1 MDRAE
6 ASAAGEAVY
15 NHVPGRHSGNRLS
28 KIRAGIVGVGNC
40 ASGIIQGIE
49 LCKRG
54 NKDAKSL
61 GNTKIGAYRIEDID
75 FVSAFDVGANKVGK
89 PLSKAVYLGPNMVK
103 WTDSVSGCD
112 AIVKESP
119 ILDGVGIYV
128 GEKIKPIKSGRP
140 ISEIREEVLDDVRR
154 SKTQLLVNYLPVGSQ
169 KATEFWAD
177 VALEAGVGF
186 INCIPVFIASN
197 QAWGRRFKRKDLP
210 IIGDDVK
217 GVVGATIVHRNL
229 AKLCS
234 DRSVRV
240 DRTYQINVGGNTD
253 FLNMKEQQRL
263 ESKKI
268 SKTEAVQSVL
278 RRRLPDEDIYVGPSD
293 FIPYLG
299 NTKLA
304 FIRIEGTMFPG
315 IPFNMEMR
323 LEVDDKANSAGVVVD
338 AIRYCKI
345 ALDRK
350 AGGPL
355 TEASAWLMKHPPV
368 SLSDDVAKEKVA
380 EWVSRRA

>member
-1 MDRAE
+1 
-6 ASAAGEAVY
+6 
-15 NHVPGRHSGNRLS
+15 LS

-54 NKDAKSL
+54 DSDAKSL
-61 GNTKIGAYRIEDID
+61 GNTKIGSYRIEDID

-89 PLSKAVYLGPNMVK
+89 PLSKAIYVGPNMVE
-103 WTDSVSGCD
+103 WTDGVSGCD
-112 AIVKESP
+112 AIVNESP
-119 ILDGVGIYV
+119 VLDGVGLYM

-140 ISEIREEVLDDVRR
+140 IAKIREEVLRDLES

-186 INCIPVFIASN
+186 VNCIPVFIASN
-197 QAWGRRFKRKDLP
+197 ANWGKRFTESNIP

-217 GVVGATIVHRNL
+217 GVVGATIVHRTL
-229 AKLCS
+229 ARLCS

-263 ESKKI
+263 ESKRI
-268 SKTEAVQSVL
+268 SKTEAVQSML
-278 RRRLPDEDIYVGPSD
+278 SKRLANERIYVGPSD

-345 ALDRK
+345 AIDK
-350 AGGPL
+350 KVGGPL
-355 TEASAWLMKHPPV
+355 VEASAWLMKHPPV
-368 SLSDDVAKEKVA
+368 SLTDDVAKLKVG
-380 EWVSRRA
+380 EWLGTSGSSSSSSSSSRGSRA

>member
-1 MDRAE
+1 L
-6 ASAAGEAVY
+6 
-15 NHVPGRHSGNRLS
+15 P

-54 NKDAKSL
+54 SKDATSL
-61 GNTKIGAYRIEDID
+61 GNTKIGQYRIEDID
-75 FVSAFDVGANKVGK
+75 FVTAFDVGANKVGK
-89 PLSKAVYLGPNMVK
+89 PLSKAIYLGPNMVR

-119 ILDGVGIYV
+119 ILDGVGLYV
-128 GEKIKPIKSGRP
+128 DDKIRPIKSKRP
-140 ISEIREEVLDDVRR
+140 ISKIREEVLEDLR
-154 SKTQLLVNYLPVGSQ
+154 STNTQLLVNYLPVGSQ
-169 KATEFWAD
+169 KATEFWAE
-177 VALEAGVGF
+177 VALEARVGF
-186 INCIPVFIASN
+186 VNCIPVFIASN
-197 QAWGRRFKRKDLP
+197 GDWAKRFSRAKVP

-217 GVVGATIVHRNL
+217 GVVGATIVHRTL
-229 AKLCS
+229 ARLCS

-263 ESKKI
+263 ESKRI
-268 SKTEAVQSVL
+268 SKTEAVQSML
-278 RRRLPDEDIYVGPSD
+278 NHRLPSERIYVGPSD

-350 AGGPL
+350 VGGPL
-355 TEASAWLMKHPPV
+355 IEASAWLMKHPPV
-368 SLSDDVAKEKVA
+368 SIVDEEAMEKVA
-380 EWVSRRA
+380 GWVRRD

>member
-1 MDRAE
+1 
-6 ASAAGEAVY
+6 
-15 NHVPGRHSGNRLS
+15 
-28 KIRAGIVGVGNC
+28 VGNC

-54 NKDAKSL
+54 DKDARAL
-61 GNTKIGAYRIEDID
+61 GNAKIGSYRIEDID

-89 PLSKAVYLGPNMVK
+89 PLSKAIYLGPNMVR
-103 WTDSVSGCD
+103 WTNSVSGCD
-112 AIVKESP
+112 AIVNESP
-119 ILDGVGIYV
+119 VLDGVGLYV
-128 GEKIKPIKSGRP
+128 GERIKPIRSSKP
-140 ISEIREEVLDDVRR
+140 IAKIRDEVLDDLRT

-177 VALEAGVGF
+177 VALEAGIGF
-186 INCIPVFIASN
+186 VNCIPVFIASN
-197 QAWGRRFKRKDLP
+197 DEWGKRFSKRKLP

-217 GVVGATIVHRNL
+217 GVVGATIVHRTL
-229 AKLCS
+229 ARLCS

-263 ESKKI
+263 ESKRI
-268 SKTEAVQSVL
+268 SKTEAVQSML
-278 RRRLPDEDIYVGPSD
+278 AKRLPTERIYVGPSD

-304 FIRIEGTMFPG
+304 FIRIEGSMFPG
-315 IPFNMEMR
+315 VPFNMEMR

-345 ALDRK
+345 ALDRGL
-350 AGGPL
+350 GGPL
-355 TEASAWLMKHPPV
+355 LEASAWLMKHPPT
-368 SLSDDVAKEKVA
+368 SMPDEVAMERVGA
-380 EWVSRRA
+380 WVSRAA

>member
-1 MDRAE
+1 LA
-6 ASAAGEAVY
+6 
-15 NHVPGRHSGNRLS
+15 

-54 NKDAKSL
+54 DKDAREL
-61 GNTKIGAYRIEDID
+61 GNSKIGAYRIEDID

-89 PLSKAVYLGPNMVK
+89 PLSKAIYLEPNMVE
-103 WTDSVSGCD
+103 WTDSVAGCD
-112 AIVKESP
+112 AVVRESP
-119 ILDGVGIYV
+119 TLDGVGLYV
-128 GEKIKPIKSGRP
+128 EQKIKPIKS
-140 ISEIREEVLDDVRR
+140 SKAVAKIRDDALDELKR
-154 SKTQLLVNYLPVGSQ
+154 SKTQVLVNYLPVGSQ

-177 VALEAGVGF
+177 VALESGIGF
-186 INCIPVFIASN
+186 VNCIPVFIASN
-197 QAWGRRFKRKDLP
+197 EAWGKRFSKRKVP

-217 GVVGATIVHRNL
+217 GVVGATIVHRTL
-229 AKLCS
+229 ARLCS

-263 ESKKI
+263 ESKRI
-268 SKTEAVQSVL
+268 SKTEAVQSQL
-278 RRRLPDEDIYVGPSD
+278 RKRLPSERIYVGPSD

-315 IPFNMEMR
+315 VPFNMEMR

-338 AIRYCKI
+338 AIRYCKT
-345 ALDRK
+345 ALDK
-350 AGGPL
+350 GVGGPL
-355 TEASAWLMKHPPV
+355 IEASAWLMKHPPI
-368 SLSDDVAKEKVA
+368 SFPDEDAMERVA
-380 EWVSRRA
+380 EWVSRPS

>member
-1 MDRAE
+1 L
-6 ASAAGEAVY
+6 
-15 NHVPGRHSGNRLS
+15 P

-54 NKDAKSL
+54 DKDARAL
-61 GNTKIGAYRIEDID
+61 GNSKIGAYRIEDID

-89 PLSKAVYLGPNMVK
+89 SLSKAIYLGPNMVR

-119 ILDGVGIYV
+119 VLDGVGLYV
-128 GEKIKPIKSGRP
+128 GDKIRPIKSKKP
-140 ISEIREEVLDDVRR
+140 VSEIRDEVVDEIRGSR
-154 SKTQLLVNYLPVGSQ
+154 TQLLVNYLPVGSQ
-169 KATEFWAD
+169 KATEFWAEA
-177 VALEAGVGF
+177 ALRAGVGF

-197 QAWGRRFKRKDLP
+197 KGWAGRFSRARLP

-217 GVVGATIVHRNL
+217 GVVGATIVHRTL
-229 AKLCS
+229 ARLCS

-268 SKTEAVQSVL
+268 SKTEAVQSML
-278 RRRLPDEDIYVGPSD
+278 TKRLPVERIYVGPSD

-304 FIRIEGTMFPG
+304 FIRVEGSMFPG

-338 AIRYCKI
+338 AIRYCRI
-345 ALDRK
+345 ALDRRQ
-350 AGGPL
+350 GGPL
-355 TEASAWLMKHPPV
+355 IEASAWLMKHPPV
-368 SLSDDVAKEKVA
+368 SLTDEAAMEKVG
-380 EWVSRRA
+380 EWARLPA

>member
-1 MDRAE
+1 MA
-6 ASAAGEAVY
+6 
-15 NHVPGRHSGNRLS
+15 

-40 ASGIIQGIE
+40 ASGIVQGIE

-54 NKDAKSL
+54 DEDAREL
-61 GNTKIGAYRIEDID
+61 GNMKIGQYKIEDID

-89 PLSKAVYLGPNMVK
+89 PLAKAIYLEPNMVR
-103 WTDSVSGCD
+103 WTDKVSGCD
-112 AIVKESP
+112 AVVRESP
-119 ILDGVGIYV
+119 TLDGVGLYV
-128 GEKIKPIKSGRP
+128 EQKIRPIKTSKAVSKIRDDALD
-140 ISEIREEVLDDVRR
+140 EIK
-154 SKTQLLVNYLPVGSQ
+154 SSQTQLLVNYLPVGSQ

-186 INCIPVFIASN
+186 VNCIPVFIASTP
-197 QAWGRRFKRKDLP
+197 AWAKRFSKAKVP

-217 GVVGATIVHRNL
+217 GVVGATIVHRTL
-229 AKLCS
+229 ARLCS

-263 ESKKI
+263 ESKRI
-268 SKTEAVQSVL
+268 SKTEAVQSML
-278 RRRLPDEDIYVGPSD
+278 SHRLPDERIYVGPSD

-315 IPFNMEMR
+315 VPFNMEMR

-345 ALDRK
+345 AMDRK
-350 AGGPL
+350 VGGPL
-355 TEASAWLMKHPPV
+355 VEASAWLMKHPPQ
-368 SLSDDVAKEKVA
+368 SLADETAMERA
-380 EWVSRRA
+380 AAWVSRAS

>member
-1 MDRAE
+1 
-6 ASAAGEAVY
+6 
-15 NHVPGRHSGNRLS
+15 LS

-54 NKDAKSL
+54 SKDARAL

-89 PLSKAVYLGPNMVK
+89 PLSKAVYVGPNMVK
-103 WTDSVSGCD
+103 WTDGVSGCD

-119 ILDGVGIYV
+119 VLDGVGIYV
-128 GEKIKPIKSGRP
+128 GEKIRPIKSGRP
-140 ISEIREEVLDDVRR
+140 ISEIRKEVLDEVRGSR
-154 SKTQLLVNYLPVGSQ
+154 TQLLVNYLPVGSQ

-177 VALEAGVGF
+177 LALEAGVGF

-197 QAWGRRFKRKDLP
+197 QAWGRRFKKKDLP

-217 GVVGATIVHRNL
+217 GVVGATIVHRTL
-229 AKLCS
+229 ARLCS

-278 RRRLPDEDIYVGPSD
+278 TKRLPDENIYVGPSD

-338 AIRYCKI
+338 AIRYCKT
-345 ALDRK
+345 ALDK
-350 AGGPL
+350 KVGGPL
-355 TEASAWLMKHPPV
+355 IEASAWLMKHPPV
-368 SLSDDVAKEKVA
+368 SLTDDVAKERVG
-380 EWVSRRA
+380 EWVSRTG

>member
-1 MDRAE
+1 M
-6 ASAAGEAVY
+6 
-15 NHVPGRHSGNRLS
+15 P

-49 LCKRG
+49 LCKSG
-54 NKDAKSL
+54 DKDAKAL
-61 GNTKIGAYRIEDID
+61 GNAKVGAYRIEDID

-89 PLSKAVYLGPNMVK
+89 PLSKAIYLEPNMVR
-103 WTDSVSGCD
+103 WTDKVTGCD
-112 AIVKESP
+112 EIVRESP
-119 ILDGVGIYV
+119 TLDGVGLYV
-128 GEKIKPIKSGRP
+128 EQKIKPMKASKSISKIK
-140 ISEIREEVLDDVRR
+140 EDALDELKRTQ
-154 SKTQLLVNYLPVGSQ
+154 TQLLVNYLPVGSQ
-169 KATEFWAD
+169 KATEFWAE

-186 INCIPVFIASN
+186 VNCIPVFIASTKGW
-197 QAWGRRFKRKDLP
+197 ADRFSKAKVP

-217 GVVGATIVHRNL
+217 GVVGATIVHRTL
-229 AKLCS
+229 ARLCS

-240 DRTYQINVGGNTD
+240 DKTYQINVGGNTD

-263 ESKKI
+263 ESKRI
-268 SKTEAVQSVL
+268 SKTEAVQSQL
-278 RRRLPDEDIYVGPSD
+278 AHRLPSDRIYVGPSD

-338 AIRYCKI
+338 AIRYCKT
-345 ALDRK
+345 AMDRK
-350 AGGPL
+350 VGGPL
-355 TEASAWLMKHPPV
+355 IEASAWLMKHPPV
-368 SLSDDVAKEKVA
+368 SFPDEVAMDRVA
-380 EWVSRRA
+380 QWVKRPA

>member
-1 MDRAE
+1 M
-6 ASAAGEAVY
+6 
-15 NHVPGRHSGNRLS
+15 S

-54 NKDAKSL
+54 NKDARAL

-89 PLSKAVYLGPNMVK
+89 PLSKAVYVGPNMVK
-103 WTDSVSGCD
+103 WTDGVSGCD

-119 ILDGVGIYV
+119 VLDGVGIYV
-128 GEKIKPIKSGRP
+128 GEKIRPIKSGRP
-140 ISEIREEVLDDVRR
+140 ISEIREEVLDEVRG

-177 VALEAGVGF
+177 AALEAGVGF

-197 QAWGRRFKRKDLP
+197 QAWEKRFKKKHLP

-217 GVVGATIVHRNL
+217 GVVGATIVHRTL
-229 AKLCS
+229 ARLCS

-278 RRRLPDEDIYVGPSD
+278 TKRLPDENIYVGPSD

-338 AIRYCKI
+338 AIRYCRI
-345 ALDRK
+345 ALDK
-350 AGGPL
+350 GVGGPL
-355 TEASAWLMKHPPV
+355 IEASAWLMKHPPV
-368 SLSDDVAKEKVA
+368 SLTDDVAKERVG
-380 EWVSRRA
+380 EWVSRPG

>member
-1 MDRAE
+1 M
-6 ASAAGEAVY
+6 
-15 NHVPGRHSGNRLS
+15 S

-54 NKDAKSL
+54 DKDARAL

-75 FVSAFDVGANKVGK
+75 FVTAFDVGANKVGK
-89 PLSKAVYLGPNMVK
+89 PLSKAIYLGPNMVR
-103 WTDSVSGCD
+103 WTDSVSDCD
-112 AIVKESP
+112 AVVKESP
-119 ILDGVGIYV
+119 VLDGVGIYV
-128 GEKIKPIKSGRP
+128 GEKIKPIKSRRP
-140 ISEIREEVLDDVRR
+140 ISEIREEVLDDLKG

-177 VALEAGVGF
+177 VALEAGIGF
-186 INCIPVFIASN
+186 VNCIPVFIASN
-197 QAWGRRFKRKDLP
+197 AAWGKRFTKRRVP

-217 GVVGATIVHRNL
+217 GVVGATIVHRTL
-229 AKLCS
+229 ARLCS

-268 SKTEAVQSVL
+268 SKTEAVQSML
-278 RRRLPDEDIYVGPSD
+278 TKRLPDDSIYVGPSD

-315 IPFNMEMR
+315 VPFNMEMR

-345 ALDRK
+345 ALDK
-350 AGGPL
+350 GVGGPL
-355 TEASAWLMKHPPV
+355 IEASAWLMKHPPV
-368 SLSDDVAKEKVA
+368 SLTDDVAKERVR
-380 EWVSRRA
+380 EWAGRLA

>member
-1 MDRAE
+1 
-6 ASAAGEAVY
+6 
-15 NHVPGRHSGNRLS
+15 LS

-54 NKDAKSL
+54 DKDAKSL

-75 FVSAFDVGANKVGK
+75 FVTAFDVGANKVGK
-89 PLSKAVYLGPNMVK
+89 PLSKAIYLGPNMVR
-103 WTDSVSGCD
+103 WTASVSGCD
-112 AIVKESP
+112 GVVKESP
-119 ILDGVGIYV
+119 VLDGVGIYV

-140 ISEIREEVLDDVRR
+140 ISRIREEVLDDLKE

-197 QAWGRRFKRKDLP
+197 AAWGKRFSKRRLP

-217 GVVGATIVHRNL
+217 GVVGATIVHRTL
-229 AKLCS
+229 ARLCS

-263 ESKKI
+263 ESKRI
-268 SKTEAVQSVL
+268 SKTEAVQSML
-278 RRRLPDEDIYVGPSD
+278 THRLPNEKIYVGPSD

-315 IPFNMEMR
+315 VPFNMEMR

-338 AIRYCKI
+338 AIRYCKM
-345 ALDRK
+345 ALDK
-350 AGGPL
+350 GVGGPL
-355 TEASAWLMKHPPV
+355 IEASAWLMKHPPV
-368 SLSDDVAKEKVA
+368 SLTDDVAKEKVSDWA
-380 EWVSRRA
+380 GRLA